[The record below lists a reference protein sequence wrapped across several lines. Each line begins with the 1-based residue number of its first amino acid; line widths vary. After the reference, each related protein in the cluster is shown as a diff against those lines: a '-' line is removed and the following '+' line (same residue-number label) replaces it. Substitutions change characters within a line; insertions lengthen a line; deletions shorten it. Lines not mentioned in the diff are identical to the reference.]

1 MLEGTDKPF
10 LLFPELKCV
19 TSKSFFDD
27 GEEGVQKKVE
37 KELNRSENQY
47 LLKALELGFF
57 GPAFFD
63 EHKAN
68 TEMIVGFLNGIDE
81 KILKE

>member
-1 MLEGTDKPF
+1 
-10 LLFPELKCV
+10 
-19 TSKSFFDD
+19 
-27 GEEGVQKKVE
+27 
-37 KELNRSENQY
+37 